1 MKEQASSQAHVWL
14 RAVQGHRLARNPDG
28 WPEAKV
34 MPVTAEQTAPG
45 PKGEPGRM
53 RPRVLILALMEA
65 IASLS
70 LLVK

>member
-1 MKEQASSQAHVWL
+1 
-14 RAVQGHRLARNPDG
+14 
-28 WPEAKV
+28 